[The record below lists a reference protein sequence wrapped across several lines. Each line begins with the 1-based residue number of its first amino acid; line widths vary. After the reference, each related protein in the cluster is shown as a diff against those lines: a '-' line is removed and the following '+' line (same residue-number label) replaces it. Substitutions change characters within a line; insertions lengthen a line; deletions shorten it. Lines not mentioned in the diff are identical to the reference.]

1 MWLNLVASCYHLVT
15 RLLRYR
21 LSQSCDTMLC
31 NNRAVRSYR
40 KLEHEMS
47 LKETARARA
56 PKSKRA
62 REEEKPLD
70 AETVADIPFDEDF
83 LFDSQLEADGL
94 ALAAIA
100 EAPEIQGLSPVALRL
115 LQAASDMRE
124 SPDSYERAFLAR
136 QLIQCTFP
144 HKDPGNIPIWSRTNG
159 NLTLSIRPLYDEDKA
174 AHKYP
179 YGTIPRLFLYWMVT
193 EAART
198 KNRRLYLGQTY
209 PAFMRKLG
217 LNPSNGGVRSDS
229 RRLRDQIERML
240 RATISF
246 KQTFRRDGKTGDAWV
261 DMQIGPE
268 AVLWWNFD
276 QEDEQ
281 DSLFES
287 YIELSDKFF
296 SAITSSPIPLDL
308 RALRALRKSPL
319 ALDLYSLICHKTY
332 SARKDDDTKTIPW
345 DGLHRQMGAEYKEL
359 RNFKQKVNQAIRKI
373 RLVYPQMKVDLS
385 ETGMHIHPAPLAIP
399 ERATRETLP
408 SPLPPLGV
416 TAAKRTRRST
426 TTK

>member
-1 MWLNLVASCYHLVT
+1 MADTAKSENKSPSPAKRVRRTST
-15 RLLRYR
+15 R
-21 LSQSCDTMLC
+21 
-31 NNRAVRSYR
+31 
-40 KLEHEMS
+40 
-47 LKETARARA
+47 TAATLG
-56 PKSKRA
+56 
-62 REEEKPLD
+62 REEPQTLD
-70 AETVADIPFDEDF
+70 TFASAASEFGKDTETSSEYAEAAPETVQ
-83 LFDSQLEADGL
+83 S
-94 ALAAIA
+94 
-100 EAPEIQGLSPVALRL
+100 LSPVALRL
-115 LQAASDMRE
+115 LDAASDMRE

-144 HKDPGNIPIWSRTNG
+144 HKDPGNLPIWSRTNG
-159 NLTLSIRPLYDEDKA
+159 NLTLSIRPLYDEDKG

-198 KNRRLYLGQTY
+198 KKRRLYLGQTY
-209 PAFMRKLG
+209 PEFMRKLG

-246 KQTFRRDGKTGDAWV
+246 KQTFRQDGRKGDAWL

-276 QEDEQ
+276 KDSQ

-296 SAITSSPIPLDL
+296 NAITSSPIPLDM

-319 ALDLYSLICHKTY
+319 SLDLYSLICHKTY
-332 SARKDDDTKTIPW
+332 SASKDADTKTIPW
-345 DGLHRQMGAEYKEL
+345 DGLHRQMGAEYREL
-359 RNFKQKVNQAIRKI
+359 RNFKQKVMASIRKI

-399 ERATRETLP
+399 ERPGRESLAASTELL
-408 SPLPPLGV
+408 LPPSARKASKAL
-416 TAAKRTRRST
+416 KR
-426 TTK
+426 

>member
-1 MWLNLVASCYHLVT
+1 MPKAAAKKTSAP
-15 RLLRYR
+15 
-21 LSQSCDTMLC
+21 QS
-31 NNRAVRSYR
+31 R
-40 KLEHEMS
+40 
-47 LKETARARA
+47 
-56 PKSKRA
+56 KSKA
-62 REEEKPLD
+62 NAPTQPIP
-70 AETVADIPFDEDF
+70 ETVVSLFGEADDDFAMTSAELSLGINDARDEDTI
-83 LFDSQLEADGL
+83 E
-94 ALAAIA
+94 
-100 EAPEIQGLSPVALRL
+100 GLSPVAMRL
-115 LQAASDMRE
+115 LQAATDMKQ

-144 HKDPGNIPIWSRTNG
+144 HSDPGNIPIWSRTNG
-159 NLTLSIRPLYDEDKA
+159 NLTLSIRPLYDEEKG

-198 KNRRLYLGQTY
+198 KKRRLYLGQTY
-209 PAFMRKLG
+209 PDFMRKLG
-217 LNPSNGGVRSDS
+217 LNPANGGVRSDS
-229 RRLRDQIERML
+229 RRLKDQIERML

-246 KQTFRRDGKTGDAWV
+246 KQTFKKDGRTGDAWL

-276 QEDEQ
+276 KEAQN
-281 DSLFES
+281 SLFES
-287 YIELSDKFF
+287 YIELSEKFY

-319 ALDLYSLICHKTY
+319 SLDLYSLICHKTY
-332 SARKDDDTKTIPW
+332 SARKDNDTKTIPW

-359 RNFKQKVNQAIRKI
+359 RNFKQKVVATVRKI

-399 ERATRETLP
+399 ERTGSDSSGYTIEAEVPKRRRI
-408 SPLPPLGV
+408 
-416 TAAKRTRRST
+416 AKDAGGAR
-426 TTK
+426 

>member
-1 MWLNLVASCYHLVT
+1 MAKSARSAAVAKPVRTRKAKPVVQDDDAEGNLVLSSLTASEAAQTAAERNDT
-15 RLLRYR
+15 RP
-21 LSQSCDTMLC
+21 DG
-31 NNRAVRSYR
+31 
-40 KLEHEMS
+40 EF
-47 LKETARARA
+47 
-56 PKSKRA
+56 
-62 REEEKPLD
+62 EE
-70 AETVADIPFDEDF
+70 
-83 LFDSQLEADGL
+83 
-94 ALAAIA
+94 
-100 EAPEIQGLSPVALRL
+100 LSPVALRL

-144 HKDPGNIPIWSRTNG
+144 HSDPGNTPIWSRTNG
-159 NLTLSIRPLYDEDKA
+159 NLTLSIRPLYDEEKGE
-174 AHKYP
+174 HRYP

-198 KNRRLYLGQTY
+198 KSRRLYLGQTY
-209 PAFMRKLG
+209 PDFMRKLG

-229 RRLRDQIERML
+229 KRLRDQIERML

-246 KQTFRRDGKTGDAWV
+246 KQTFRRDGKTGDAWL

-276 QEDEQ
+276 RGTQS
-281 DSLFES
+281 SLFES
-287 YIELSDKFF
+287 YIELSEKFF

-319 ALDLYSLICHKTY
+319 SLDLYSLICHKTY
-332 SARKDDDTKTIPW
+332 SARKDGDTKTIPW

-359 RNFKQKVNQAIRKI
+359 RNFKQKVIATIRKI

-385 ETGMHIHPAPLAIP
+385 ESGLHIHPAPLAIP
-399 ERATRETLP
+399 ERPSREVLLEPEIT
-408 SPLPPLGV
+408 PP
-416 TAAKRTRRST
+416 AAPKSRARLR
-426 TTK
+426 

>member
-1 MWLNLVASCYHLVT
+1 MLKKDSAVSALASVASLDDDF
-15 RLLRYR
+15 
-21 LSQSCDTMLC
+21 S
-31 NNRAVRSYR
+31 
-40 KLEHEMS
+40 MS
-47 LKETARARA
+47 GDHGGTYGGETT
-56 PKSKRA
+56 PN
-62 REEEKPLD
+62 LD
-70 AETVADIPFDEDF
+70 DVE
-83 LFDSQLEADGL
+83 
-94 ALAAIA
+94 
-100 EAPEIQGLSPVALRL
+100 GLSPVAMRL
-115 LQAASDMRE
+115 LQAATDMQQ

-144 HKDPGNIPIWSRTNG
+144 HSDPGNVPIWSRTNG
-159 NLTLSIRPLYDEDKA
+159 NLTLSIRPLYDEEKA

-198 KNRRLYLGQTY
+198 KKRRLYLGQTY
-209 PAFMRKLG
+209 PDFMRKLG

-229 RRLRDQIERML
+229 RRLKDQIERML

-246 KQTFRRDGKTGDAWV
+246 KQTFKKDGKTGDAWL

-276 QEDEQ
+276 RDSQN
-281 DSLFES
+281 SLFES
-287 YIELSDKFF
+287 YIELSEKFF

-319 ALDLYSLICHKTY
+319 SLDLYSLICHKTY
-332 SARKDDDTKTIPW
+332 SARKDGDTKTIPW
-345 DGLHRQMGAEYKEL
+345 EGLHRQMGAEYKEL
-359 RNFKQKVNQAIRKI
+359 RNFKQKVVATVKKI

-399 ERATRETLP
+399 ERAGTEAFA
-408 SPLPPLGV
+408 PPTIEAPIV
-416 TAAKRTRRST
+416 RRRRML
-426 TTK
+426 KQ

>member
-1 MWLNLVASCYHLVT
+1 M
-15 RLLRYR
+15 
-21 LSQSCDTMLC
+21 
-31 NNRAVRSYR
+31 
-40 KLEHEMS
+40 
-47 LKETARARA
+47 
-56 PKSKRA
+56 PKSVSKVRKPRA
-62 REEEKPLD
+62 TDSPAVPQTEPIEQP
-70 AETVADIPFDEDF
+70 PFV
-83 LFDSQLEADGL
+83 EADDDFGMPSNDMTS
-94 ALAAIA
+94 ALNATADDEQI
-100 EAPEIQGLSPVALRL
+100 EGLSPVAMRL
-115 LQAASDMRE
+115 LQAATDMKQ

-144 HKDPGNIPIWSRTNG
+144 HSDPGNIPIWSRTNG
-159 NLTLSIRPLYDEDKA
+159 NLTLSIRPLYDEEKG

-198 KNRRLYLGQTY
+198 KKRRLFLGQTY
-209 PAFMRKLG
+209 PDFMRKLG
-217 LNPSNGGVRSDS
+217 LNPANGGVRSDS
-229 RRLRDQIERML
+229 RRLKDQIERML

-246 KQTFRRDGKTGDAWV
+246 KQTFKKDGKTGDAWL

-276 QEDEQ
+276 RDSQN
-281 DSLFES
+281 SLFES
-287 YIELSDKFF
+287 YIELSEKFY

-319 ALDLYSLICHKTY
+319 SLDLYSLICHKTY
-332 SARKDDDTKTIPW
+332 SARKDNDTKTIPW

-359 RNFKQKVNQAIRKI
+359 RNFKQKVVATVRKI

-399 ERATRETLP
+399 ERAESDRPTPLIEAETP
-408 SPLPPLGV
+408 RR
-416 TAAKRTRRST
+416 KRVL
-426 TTK
+426 KAP

>member
-1 MWLNLVASCYHLVT
+1 MPKINKKVRVSAANVALVGPIDTPQSEPPESPAYIDADDDFGMPSDDMT
-15 RLLRYR
+15 SA
-21 LSQSCDTMLC
+21 LS
-31 NNRAVRSYR
+31 
-40 KLEHEMS
+40 
-47 LKETARARA
+47 TA
-56 PKSKRA
+56 
-62 REEEKPLD
+62 
-70 AETVADIPFDEDF
+70 TEDG
-83 LFDSQLEADGL
+83 QIE
-94 ALAAIA
+94 
-100 EAPEIQGLSPVALRL
+100 GLSPVAMRL
-115 LQAASDMRE
+115 LQAATDMKQ

-144 HKDPGNIPIWSRTNG
+144 HSDPGNIPIWSRTNG
-159 NLTLSIRPLYDEDKA
+159 NLTLSIRPLYDEEKA

-198 KNRRLYLGQTY
+198 KRRRLYLGQTY
-209 PAFMRKLG
+209 PDFMRKLG

-229 RRLRDQIERML
+229 RRLKDQIERML

-246 KQTFRRDGKTGDAWV
+246 KQTFKKDGKTGDAWL

-276 QEDEQ
+276 KASQN
-281 DSLFES
+281 SLFES
-287 YIELSDKFF
+287 YIELSEKFY

-319 ALDLYSLICHKTY
+319 SLDLYSLICHKTY
-332 SARKDDDTKTIPW
+332 SARKDNDTKTIPW
-345 DGLHRQMGAEYKEL
+345 EGLHRQMGAEYKEL
-359 RNFKQKVNQAIRKI
+359 RNFKQKVVATVRKI

-399 ERATRETLP
+399 ERTDSDRPLHTIEAEPPRRRRTL
-408 SPLPPLGV
+408 
-416 TAAKRTRRST
+416 K
-426 TTK
+426 